1 MSSDAR
7 ILIAVRVVVVTT
19 LLLAALIIQYTVGE
33 VLPLD
38 YIYVTAGV
46 TYALTLLYIAMSYV
60 LRSRS
65 VNLMIQIAGDLVIET
80 LLVYFTGG
88 LDSPFSFLYLV
99 SIITASMLLYR
110 RGGML
115 AASGAVILY
124 GVLVD
129 LMYYGILPVPYPP
142 VDWTAARLYINMAAN
157 FAGFYAT
164 ALLTSYLSEQLQRT
178 SRELDANRQNLAE
191 LRALNQN
198 VVESIPSGL
207 ITLTSFGTA
216 SFVNPAA
223 AALLAMEPLAIL
235 GRHVTELGFF
245 TNDDWNDARQEL
257 VAGRVVRREIDNM
270 EIAGEPHSFGFAVSP
285 LSTLDGAAAGYT
297 LIFQD
302 LTEMKKLEAELRLK
316 DRMAAV
322 GELSAGIAHEIR
334 NPLAAIAGSVQV
346 LKGSSSLSPQEQRL
360 MSIVLKESERLNKS
374 ISEFLRFVRPQERRA
389 VAFDVAASISETLDL
404 LQNSSELHERHEI
417 RREIDPP
424 TFQLVGDADQIRQVF
439 WNLARNAVQAMPNGG
454 VLTVRTRIDDGAYH
468 IVFTDNGRGMSRADL
483 QRLFQ
488 PFRTNFPSGT
498 GLGMAISYRIVQAH
512 GGKIEVSSVEGAGSS
527 ITVTLPLSSTLSEAK
542 GQRSS
547 RDAAAAEHEPRSR
560 STDPSSLRSS
570 GLDFTR

>member
-1 MSSDAR
+1 MSSDTR
-7 ILIAVRVVVVTT
+7 MLMAVRVVVVTT
-19 LLLAALIIQYTVGE
+19 LLFAALIIQYTVRE

-38 YIYVTAGV
+38 YLYATTGI
-46 TYALTLLYIAMSYV
+46 TYALTLAYIALAMAVPSRV
-60 LRSRS
+60 L
-65 VNLMIQIAGDLVIET
+65 NLSIQIGGDLLVET

-110 RGGML
+110 RGGLL
-115 AASGAVILY
+115 AASAAAILY
-124 GVLVD
+124 GTLVD
-129 LMYYGILPVPYPP
+129 LMYYDLVPMPEQSIFPP
-142 VDWTAARLYINMAAN
+142 AAWTSSRLYFNMAAN
-157 FAGFYAT
+157 FLGFYAT
-164 ALLTSYLSEQLQRT
+164 ALLTSYLSEKLERA

-207 ITLTSFGTA
+207 ITLSTLGAAT
-216 SFVNPAA
+216 FVNPAGVQI
-223 AALLAMEPLAIL
+223 LQMSPMMIL

-245 TNDDWNDARQEL
+245 SLESWNAALEQLED
-257 VAGRVVRREIDNM
+257 GSIVRREIDTFCADDSRRS
-270 EIAGEPHSFGFAVSP
+270 IGFAISP
-285 LSTLDGAAAGYT
+285 LSTLEGKSAGYT

-346 LKGSSSLSPQEQRL
+346 LKSSRSLTPQEQRL

-374 ISEFLRFVRPQERRA
+374 ISDFLRFVRPQEKRA
-389 VAFDVAASISETLDL
+389 LEFDVAASLSETLDL
-404 LQNSSELHERHEI
+404 LANSSELSAEHEL
-417 RREIDPP
+417 RRDIAPP
-424 TFQLVGDADQIRQVF
+424 SFHIVGDADQMRQVF
-439 WNLARNAVQAMPNGG
+439 WNLARNAIQAMPKGG
-454 VLTVRTRIDDGAYH
+454 TLTVRTIVDDDAYR
-468 IVFTDNGRGMSRADL
+468 IVFTDSGRGMSSADV

-512 GGKIEVSSVEGAGSS
+512 GGTIDVASREGVGTA
-527 ITVTLPLSSTLSEAK
+527 ITLSLPVV
-542 GQRSS
+542 
-547 RDAAAAEHEPRSR
+547 AAATHHSQLAT
-560 STDPSSLRSS
+560 STMRQ
-570 GLDFTR
+570 

>member
-1 MSSDAR
+1 MPQMSSDTR

-38 YIYVTAGV
+38 YIYIAAGV
-46 TYALTLLYIAMSYV
+46 TYALTLLYIALSFLV
-60 LRSRS
+60 RSRG
-65 VNLMIQIAGDLVIET
+65 VNLMIQIGGDLLIET

-110 RGGML
+110 RGGLL

-129 LMYYGILPVPYPP
+129 LMYYKLIIPAPQLPTLASV
-142 VDWTAARLYINMAAN
+142 WTASRLYFNMAAN

-178 SRELDANRQNLAE
+178 SLELDVNRQNLAE

-207 ITLTSFGTA
+207 ITLSSYGTA

-223 AALLAMEPLAIL
+223 TAMLRSEPLAIL
-235 GRHVTELGFF
+235 GRHITELGFF
-245 TNDDWNDARQEL
+245 TNDGWNEAREDL
-257 VAGRVVRREIDNM
+257 SKGRVVRREIDDLDVG
-270 EIAGEPHSFGFAVSP
+270 GEPHSIGFAVSP
-285 LSTLDGAAAGYT
+285 LTTLEGAAAGFT

-302 LTEMKKLEAELRLK
+302 LTDMKKLEAELRLK

-346 LKGSSSLSPQEQRL
+346 LKKSSSLTPQEQRL

-374 ISEFLRFVRPQERRA
+374 ISEFLRFVRPQDKRA

-404 LQNSSELHERHEI
+404 LENSSELHDSHTI
-417 RREIDPP
+417 RREIEPAS
-424 TFQLVGDADQIRQVF
+424 FQLVGDADQIRQVF
-439 WNLARNAVQAMPNGG
+439 WNLARNAVQAMPHGG
-454 VLTVRTRIDDGAYH
+454 TLTVRTRAADGSYD
-468 IVFTDNGRGMSRADL
+468 IVFTDSGRGMSQADL

-498 GLGMAISYRIVQAH
+498 GLGMAISYRIVQEH
-512 GGKIEVSSVEGAGSS
+512 GGRIEVSSVQGAGSS
-527 ITVTLPLSSTLSEAK
+527 ITVSLPT
-542 GQRSS
+542 
-547 RDAAAAEHEPRSR
+547 AAA
-560 STDPSSLRSS
+560 
-570 GLDFTR
+570 